1 MAWLIEVTEDAYE
14 DAILIR
20 DWYDDQQIGIGE
32 KFLSALESAKAKLLS
47 NPHAFGTWEKNIRRI
62 VLIPFAYKMYFKVYG
77 EKIIIFLIA
86 HERRSNQYLKR
97 RIQNFK

>member
-20 DWYDDQQIGIGE
+20 NWYDDQQIGVGE

-47 NPHAFGTWEKNIRRI
+47 NPLAFGTWKKNIRRI
-62 VLIPFAYKMYFKVYG
+62 VLIPFAYKMYFN
-77 EKIIIFLIA
+77 L
-86 HERRSNQYLKR
+86 RRENY
-97 RIQNFK
+97 NFSYRPRT